1 MTDAPLPEDRDS
13 ATDRNAAT
21 DQTTMVT
28 QNATEQLGNDE
39 LPSSPTG
46 PDEGLSYEQA
56 RDELIET
63 VKILELGQMSLD
75 ESLKH
80 WERGEALAKRCE
92 VLLDGAQKR
101 VETALGAGEASG
113 GEEE

>member
-1 MTDAPLPEDRDS
+1 MAENTFGQGTPNEDAF
-13 ATDRNAAT
+13 
-21 DQTTMVT
+21 
-28 QNATEQLGNDE
+28 
-39 LPSSPTG
+39 
-46 PDEGLSYEQA
+46 PDPDNLTYEQA

-75 ESLKH
+75 ESLTY

-101 VETALGAGEASG
+101 VETALGSADPSSGDDSAAGEDWD
-113 GEEE
+113 EEN